1 MLSTSLMKTESDS
14 QFQRGDRGTWVL
26 NEFRNPLPLSELK
39 PDTFVH
45 LDGEMK
51 LLSQLS
57 LIGAG
62 ILICGGCT
70 SVFDFSKGLFNPDLI
85 EAHLTYPQIY
95 YVDHNKKLHTCMR
108 FELFFSTQSVRDKFI
123 KSLPNSAHV
132 YPNKI
137 HSYYSDTQIKATI
150 LTKSRESYIEVINKM
165 LEFPEARLKADQ
177 ILNDRYFGFDSKVF
191 VNDIPSLDEAS
202 HAINNAS
209 TISSNLIHSITS
221 SSTSTPEI
229 TCVQPIEASIE
240 IAQLHPSRSSSPESV
255 DRKVHPN
262 DSTQD
267 LVLVQALI
275 AVQPDKAHAEIA
287 SLHLDEPCSSELV
300 SLHIRNL
307 EPDTE
312 LTVPEPCKK
321 TTELA
326 PLLCDTH
333 SLDITSDDNGNLK
346 GRLIKHSIFTT
357 IRNKTSD
364 DYRASRSSQRLP
376 TNQETLMT
384 KCIGCCFLL

>member
-1 MLSTSLMKTESDS
+1 MKTESNS
-14 QFQRGDRGTWVL
+14 QFQRGDRGTWVV
-26 NEFRNPLPLSELK
+26 NEFRDPPPLSELQ
-39 PDTFVH
+39 PDTFVN

-62 ILICGGCT
+62 ILIYGGCT
-70 SVFDFSKGLFNPDLI
+70 SIFDFSKGLFNPDLI

-95 YVDHNKKLHTCMR
+95 YVDHNRKLHTCMR

-150 LTKSRESYIEVINKM
+150 LTKSRESYIEVINKI

-191 VNDIPSLDEAS
+191 VKDIPSLDEAS

-209 TISSNLIHSITS
+209 TIASNLIDSVTS
-221 SSTSTPEI
+221 NTTSTPEI
-229 TCVQPIEASIE
+229 TFVEPSEASLAL
-240 IAQLHPSRSSSPESV
+240 AQLHPSRSSSPESV
-255 DRKVHPN
+255 DTKVHPN
-262 DSTQD
+262 DSTQN

-287 SLHLDEPCSSELV
+287 SPHIDEPCSSELV

-312 LTVPEPCKK
+312 LTLPEPCKK
-321 TTELA
+321 TTELD
-326 PLLCDTH
+326 PLLCDAH
-333 SLDITSDDNGNLK
+333 SSDITPDDNGNLK
-346 GRLIKHSIFTT
+346 NGLIKNSIFTT
-357 IRNKTSD
+357 IRDNISNHH
-364 DYRASRSSQRLP
+364 RASPSSQRLP
-376 TNQETLMT
+376 THQETLMT
-384 KCIGCCFLL
+384 KCFGGCSLL